1 LRTKFHRLSKP
12 ELEFLIENCN
22 FTEDENIL
30 LMMASRRYSDI
41 QIADKLNIS
50 MSSVTKWKRR
60 ILCKSVEFLS
70 SDFRVDNVDNVD
82 EKQEILKKLT
92 RKD

>member
-1 LRTKFHRLSKP
+1 MRTKFHRLSKP

-50 MSSVTKWKRR
+50 TSSVTKWKRR
-60 ILCKSVEFLS
+60 ILNKSLEFLDG
-70 SDFRVDNVDNVD
+70 SDVLIAADMSEVKKNIIG
-82 EKQEILKKLT
+82 KLK
-92 RKD
+92 D